1 MKSSFRFILLGLAFL
16 AVVPALA
23 KSSTARIVVHKKL
36 LETGPLP
43 ASALDEAT
51 KAGYSLLADY
61 VTMATFKGPS
71 AAASALISTIEAGGR
86 DAEVASDLERFSY
99 HDVVMDA
106 GVGPVPAAPSG
117 QIYFLTLQTYLKYSW
132 LQELSSRGV
141 RILQALPP
149 ATYIVRADPLVASHL
164 LQEFPWI
171 RGLFPLPA
179 NLKAIGF
186 DRPSAVPGPFR
197 DITIRVSE
205 ESSEESLRPLLES
218 LSDTPVSASSPQP
231 GQMTYSASLAEL
243 DVQTL
248 IHIDRVFEIAPLG
261 HATISS
267 ERQAQLIG
275 QPGSV
280 TGNGATLPPS
290 NPFPPDGKTYL
301 QWLSDHGFGITANT
315 FDNTRVG
322 LIDTGFDNGDI
333 SYDGIHPDFKYSNGG
348 DQTIVVDG
356 TIRWGSF
363 QDNDWHGT
371 LTASVVA
378 GYPASDR
385 VDAAG
390 YRWGLGVAPTVRLI
404 VDRWLRCQVRDGT
417 FSENVGDITGKGVN
431 VVNAS
436 VNIGNSEGGC
446 AYALGYSNVID
457 QYTASG
463 WLFTLSA
470 GNSTPD
476 GCPGNYVRAPATA
489 KNGLTV
495 GSTDNFTLAWP
506 NNRTDGIC
514 AWCDYAPDHQVA
526 QDARRIPSYSAVR
539 DPSSLVK
546 PDLVAPST
554 RVTGPISRSGSCQNM
569 VAILCNSSVDAPAY
583 GTYAMSAGT
592 SFAAPAAAGAAA
604 IVRKWFRNN
613 TYTNPSPAMTKAILI
628 NGARD
633 IADVAVRNESYG
645 TFATVGHI
653 PDPYQGWG
661 MLSFERLFGTWS
673 NYNFYDQGTTL
684 YNSGDQWSRTVYVRD
699 GPKQVQITL
708 AWTDPAGSQSTH
720 YTTTNNLNLLVYGG
734 SPQVSY
740 QGNYFS
746 NGITVQRPPGALV
759 RDSINNVERVV
770 IPAGRFASGTPLQIY
785 VIGFSLQSPQ
795 NFALAAENAGQ

>member
-1 MKSSFRFILLGLAFL
+1 MPRLPRTSSASVIMTSLWMPESDPFLPHPPGRFTFSRSKLT
-16 AVVPALA
+16 
-23 KSSTARIVVHKKL
+23 SSTHGCRSSPAAGSAFSKLYLRPPTSFARI
-36 LETGPLP
+36 
-43 ASALDEAT
+43 
-51 KAGYSLLADY
+51 
-61 VTMATFKGPS
+61 PS
-71 AAASALISTIEAGGR
+71 SPRISSKNSPGFG
-86 DAEVASDLERFSY
+86 VFSRCRR
-99 HDVVMDA
+99 
-106 GVGPVPAAPSG
+106 
-117 QIYFLTLQTYLKYSW
+117 T
-132 LQELSSRGV
+132 SRRSV
-141 RILQALPP
+141 
-149 ATYIVRADPLVASHL
+149 
-164 LQEFPWI
+164 
-171 RGLFPLPA
+171 
-179 NLKAIGF
+179 F

-301 QWLSDHGFGITANT
+301 QWLSDHGLGITANT
-315 FDNTRVG
+315 FDNTTVG

-348 DQTIVVDG
+348 DQTVVVDG

-514 AWCDYAPDHQVA
+514 AWCDYAPDHSVS

-554 RVTGPISRSGSCQNM
+554 RVTGPVSRSGSCQ
-569 VAILCNSSVDAPAY
+569 
-583 GTYAMSAGT
+583 
-592 SFAAPAAAGAAA
+592 
-604 IVRKWFRNN
+604 
-613 TYTNPSPAMTKAILI
+613 
-628 NGARD
+628 
-633 IADVAVRNESYG
+633 
-645 TFATVGHI
+645 
-653 PDPYQGWG
+653 
-661 MLSFERLFGTWS
+661 
-673 NYNFYDQGTTL
+673 
-684 YNSGDQWSRTVYVRD
+684 
-699 GPKQVQITL
+699 
-708 AWTDPAGSQSTH
+708 
-720 YTTTNNLNLLVYGG
+720 
-734 SPQVSY
+734 
-740 QGNYFS
+740 
-746 NGITVQRPPGALV
+746 
-759 RDSINNVERVV
+759 
-770 IPAGRFASGTPLQIY
+770 
-785 VIGFSLQSPQ
+785 
-795 NFALAAENAGQ
+795 